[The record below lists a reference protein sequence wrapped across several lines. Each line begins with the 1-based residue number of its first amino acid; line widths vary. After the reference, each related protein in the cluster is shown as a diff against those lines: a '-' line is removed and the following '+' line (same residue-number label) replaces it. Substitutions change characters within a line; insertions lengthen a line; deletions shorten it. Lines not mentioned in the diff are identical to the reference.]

1 MSILQQT
8 QMDFR
13 KYNIELKFSLK
24 KNLSLEIK
32 KLLNTIMCHRLSEL
46 FKFKP
51 TQNRFVQTYLD
62 YVKKRRS

>member
-8 QMDFR
+8 QVEDFR
-13 KYNIELKFSLK
+13 KYNIELKFSLE

-46 FKFKP
+46 LKFKP
-51 TQNRFVQTYLD
+51 IQNRLVQTHI
-62 YVKKRRS
+62 

>member
-32 KLLNTIMCHRLSEL
+32 KLLNTIMCHRLSAL

-51 TQNRFVQTYLD
+51 TRNRFV
-62 YVKKRRS
+62 